1 MFTIDVLCIG
11 HAAYDVILPLDHY
24 PVEDR
29 KYALKQKRECGGGP
43 AANAAFLLAKWGS
56 DSMFMGQLGDDFYG
70 RTVMKELEGTGVDL
84 SLLQINPSCP
94 TPYSV
99 ILVNTQSSS
108 RTILN
113 VRQPPQPLNSI
124 ARLNAELSP
133 QVLLMDGHEPEASLK
148 ALELFPHAVSI
159 LDAGSVKEGTL
170 CLASQVDYLIAS
182 ESFALEYC
190 QIYSLNSEN
199 AASSCLQKLQKLQQL
214 GKRQIVIT
222 MGGQGLL
229 YWSEGK
235 PKRMSAYPVNAL
247 DTTGAGDVFHG
258 AFAYGVLK
266 GFNLLDNLHFS
277 SAAAAL
283 SVQSLGGR
291 LSIPELNQ
299 VRLFCH
305 QSCLPAAKKSFE

>member
-1 MFTIDVLCIG
+1 MDVLCIG
-11 HAAYDVILPLDHY
+11 HAAYDVILPLAHF

-29 KYALKQKRECGGGP
+29 KYALPHKRECGGGP

-56 DSMFMGQLGDDFYG
+56 ASMFMGQLGDDVYG
-70 RTVMKELEGTGVDL
+70 RTVIKELEEAGVDL

-94 TPYSV
+94 TPYST
-99 ILVNTQSSS
+99 ILVNTRSGS

-113 VRQPPQPLNSI
+113 VRQPPQPLKSI
-124 ARLNAELSP
+124 ARLNAEQSP
-133 QVLLMDGHEPEASLK
+133 RVLLMDGHEPEASLK

-170 CLASQVDYLIAS
+170 RLASQVDYLIAS
-182 ESFALEYC
+182 ESFALEHC
-190 QIYSLNSEN
+190 QIHSLNSDTV
-199 AASSCLQKLQKLQQL
+199 ASFCLQKLQQL
-214 GKRQIVIT
+214 GKGQIVIT

-229 YWSEGK
+229 YWTEGK
-235 PKRMSAYPVNAL
+235 TKSLSAYPVNAL

-258 AFAYGVLK
+258 AFAYGVLH
-266 GFNLLDNLHFS
+266 GYSLLDNLRFS

-291 LSIPELNQ
+291 ISIPELDQ
-299 VRLFCH
+299 VRLFYH
-305 QSCLPAAKKSFE
+305 HSCLLDAQKSHD